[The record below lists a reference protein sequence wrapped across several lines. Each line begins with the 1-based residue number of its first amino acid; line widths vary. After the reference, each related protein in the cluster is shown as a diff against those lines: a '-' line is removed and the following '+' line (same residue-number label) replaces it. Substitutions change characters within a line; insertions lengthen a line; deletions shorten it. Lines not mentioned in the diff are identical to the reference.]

1 MMEMNGS
8 VSEAIDFQQNIDME
22 NSPIV
27 EKYKELI
34 CSEDFENALNEGVAK
49 HNEITGTLK
58 SRNKD
63 NYEIFYDIMLK
74 SRSDIQSILEKKK
87 KDRTAAEQEEVK
99 KFNLKTKNQY
109 KFVKDMIF
117 INENESMDSEG
128 VSNHLPKKLVQIID
142 KLNAVVAVMSYIGHT
157 ELEKE
162 LEKCGIVLKYK
173 TLEEISDVFQ
183 NEYVKEDVVNVFNS
197 SCRIQKE
204 IDDKKTEISEV
215 IFENSVAPELRYD
228 KDINPSGIKQSD
240 FGKLVSIKA
249 KIEKAKTEDSKAK
262 AEETANNMSEEKT
275 FDITRSEILRA
286 KYMEMTESAE
296 ENI

>member
-1 MMEMNGS
+1 
-8 VSEAIDFQQNIDME
+8 ME

-34 CSEDFENALNEGVAK
+34 CSEDFENALNEGVSK

-74 SRSDIQSILEKKK
+74 SRSDIQSIMEKKK

-117 INENESMDSEG
+117 INEDESMDSEG
-128 VSNHLPKKLVQIID
+128 VSNHLPKKLVQIVD

-215 IFENSVAPELRYD
+215 IFENSVVPELRYD